1 VLRHLNGNNFG
12 ARALRKQTGVAY
24 SVCVWYSF
32 AHMYVYRPA
41 RLAVCI
47 YEHILVHKPTES
59 VYGFICI
66 FRFRTRVGRANNKVR
81 NKCRSLFEILA
92 DESFR
97 KRVGFEYKLFEI
109 YVHIKPNHS

>member
-1 VLRHLNGNNFG
+1 MYIGLLGW
-12 ARALRKQTGVAY
+12 L
-24 SVCVWYSF
+24 CVY
-32 AHMYVYRPA
+32 MY
-41 RLAVCI
+41 I
-47 YEHILVHKPTES
+47 YIVHKPTES